1 MYKNPLI
8 WQIQIQTKSRQI
20 MKISFKNINV
30 KFILSFSH
38 AIILS
43 LFMMSCEDVIQ
54 LDIPKTDPFLVVDG
68 SITNI
73 PGEQVIKLSKS
84 QDLLSLSNVEGF
96 KNATVKVTDDLGK
109 IYEFKDVKNNGKY
122 VWTPA
127 KPTDILGVVGR
138 TYTLEINAEGE
149 KYTAISK
156 LNRVPKIDSIV
167 YKLED
172 ANVRQQGTGKPSK
185 GYDAQF
191 YAVDLKGVG
200 DCYRVKIYK
209 NDSLKSA
216 VENIVIAYDAI
227 GNKSP
232 IGDGLA
238 FILPIRRLANTELY
252 RENDKIRVELLSIT
266 EAHFDFWL
274 QLRQELNNAGLFAR
288 PAARIP
294 SNISNVNKSS
304 TKEASG
310 WFGTSAVSSM
320 EVKVDKNKAVKEF
333 KD

>member
-1 MYKNPLI
+1 
-8 WQIQIQTKSRQI
+8 
-20 MKISFKNINV
+20 MKISLKT
-30 KFILSFSH
+30 FIPSL
-38 AIILS
+38 ILS
-43 LFMMSCEDVIQ
+43 LTLMSCEDVIQ
-54 LDIPKTDPFLVVDG
+54 LDIPKTEPYLVVDG

-73 PGEQVIKLSKS
+73 AGEQVIRLTKS
-84 QDLLSLSNVEGF
+84 QDLLSLVTVEGV

-109 IYEFKDVKNNGKY
+109 IYEFKDLKNIGKY

-127 KPTDILGVVGR
+127 KPTEIMGVVGR

-149 KYTAISK
+149 NYKAVSK

-167 YKLED
+167 YKLDD
-172 ANVRQQGTGKPSK
+172 ANVRQQGTGKPDK
-185 GYDAQF
+185 GYDANF
-191 YAVDLKGVG
+191 YATDLKGVG

-209 NDSLKSA
+209 NDTLKNSA
-216 VENIVIAYDAI
+216 DNIVVAYDAI

-238 FILPIRRLANTELY
+238 FIRPLRRLASTELY
-252 RENDKIRVELLSIT
+252 RENDKVRVELLSIT

-294 SNISNVNKSS
+294 SNVNNVNANA
-304 TKEASG
+304 TKQASG

-320 EVKVDKNKAVKEF
+320 EVKIDKTKAVKEF
-333 KD
+333 ND